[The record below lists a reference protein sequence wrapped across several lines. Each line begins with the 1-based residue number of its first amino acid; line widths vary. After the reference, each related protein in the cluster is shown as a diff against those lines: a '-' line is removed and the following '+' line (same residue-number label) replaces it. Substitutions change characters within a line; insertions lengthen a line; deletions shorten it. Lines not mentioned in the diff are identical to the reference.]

1 MDLQRHRQ
9 CYTKKIYITVH
20 IFFPHRTQSIFSQ
33 RIFLSAKWKKFNSTM
48 EGDYDPKYTEM
59 CSAQTIQ
66 SNDKG
71 FFNEMYGSVRKM
83 CPEKWME
90 SVFRQQIGDRAK
102 IQSLFGDCDGNDIL
116 MGMLEHV
123 APVYKQKNAQFSSQR
138 RREGEK
144 LFDQG
149 DTAKALILLS
159 QAVLRAPDK
168 GYYSIR
174 IQLQICLKLNFF
186 VIRSWSAD
194 GWWNIIGI
202 CTMGPFSRS
211 TRNG

>member
-1 MDLQRHRQ
+1 
-9 CYTKKIYITVH
+9 
-20 IFFPHRTQSIFSQ
+20 
-33 RIFLSAKWKKFNSTM
+33 M

-71 FFNEMYGSVRKM
+71 FFNELYGSVRKM
-83 CPEKWME
+83 CPKKWMD

-102 IQSLFGDCDGNDIL
+102 IQCLFGDCDGNAIL

-123 APVYKQKNAQFSSQR
+123 APVYKQKNAQFSAQR

-149 DTAKALILLS
+149 DSAKALILLS

-168 GYYSIR
+168 GKTNFLGRNSVTEF
-174 IQLQICLKLNFF
+174 LNINLFE
-186 VIRSWSAD
+186 IRSWSAD
-194 GWWNIIGI
+194 GWWNFVGI
-202 CTMGPFSRS
+202 CAVGSFSNS
-211 TRNG
+211 TRNGQWWNGS